1 MLHLP
6 GGTSNGLACSVG
18 TEDPVSAALAI
29 AKHLAVPWDAVAV
42 NVGYG
47 QWTGDNACIHV
58 EVVGK
63 REKVERRG
71 FAETPRGRLKRSPV
85 FL

>member
-1 MLHLP
+1 
-6 GGTSNGLACSVG
+6 
-18 TEDPVSAALAI
+18 
-29 AKHLAVPWDAVAV
+29 LAVPWDAVAV